1 MERPCNIVI
10 PMAGLGSRFT
20 DYGFKINKYLLPIDD
35 RLTKMIESAIV
46 SLNAPAGTGFI
57 FILREESGPDTSLRI
72 LLTSICHKNNYNCKI
87 CSSPSLTEGPTSTVY
102 IAKEYINNDTPLI
115 VSNSDQILDWNF
127 NSFYDHCSSYDGG
140 VLTYKPSYELI
151 PGSKDKNSFVRC
163 DHEGKPLQFTEKIV
177 ISDEALV
184 GVHYYKKG
192 SYFVEAAEYTFEN
205 NMRAPNGEFYLSL
218 TYQAMIHLGKS
229 LTTYNLSNNGGTYYA
244 VGEPGDYFKYYNKNA
259 PIITQSLTEFVD
271 SFKINECNFRF
282 SKSLGETI
290 TFRDELVIVLNEAV
304 SHDCS
309 KDPFAR
315 IVNLGSIFLSGP
327 VLQRTFPENTIMLRH
342 PIYTECITQPLNL
355 ANYLRGW
362 IIGNFQPSVYKT
374 PYYEIGLLT
383 HAKDEKWEF
392 HYHKQVT
399 EINILISGHFLLN
412 NIPISAGTVFTI
424 NKNVI
429 ACPKFLETCKILC
442 IKIPSIPGDKTI
454 I

>member
-35 RLTKMIESAIV
+35 QLTKMIESAIL
-46 SLNAPAGTGFI
+46 SLNAPAGTTFI
-57 FILREESGPDTSLRI
+57 FILREENGPDTSLRG
-72 LLTSICHKNNYNCKI
+72 LLTSICQNNKYDCKI
-87 CSSPSLTEGPTSTVY
+87 CSSSSLTEGPTSTVY

-127 NSFYDHCSSYDGG
+127 DSFYDHCSSYDGG

-163 DHEGKPLQFTEKIV
+163 DQEGAPQQFTEKIV

-192 SYFVEAAEYTFEN
+192 SYFVEAADYTFEN

-218 TYQAMIHLGKS
+218 TYQALLHLGKS
-229 LTTYNLSNNGGTYYA
+229 LTTFNLSVHGGTYYA
-244 VGEPGDYFKYYNKNA
+244 VGEPGDYFTYYNNKA
-259 PIITQSLTEFVD
+259 PIITQPISEYVNMYNHMF
-271 SFKINECNFRF
+271 NFRF
-282 SKSLGETI
+282 FKSQGTTI
-290 TFRDELVIVLNEAV
+290 TFRDELVIILNGDVIA
-304 SHDCS
+304 SGQ
-309 KDPFAR
+309 

-327 VLQRTFPENTIMLRH
+327 VLQRTFLPDTIMIRH
-342 PIYTECITQPLNL
+342 PVAPGFITQPLKL
-355 ANYLRGW
+355 EDYLRGW
-362 IIGNFQPSVYKT
+362 IIGNFNPSIYKT
-374 PYYEIGLLT
+374 SQYEIGLLT

-392 HYHKQVT
+392 HYHKNMT

-412 NIPISAGTVFTI
+412 NIPISAGTVFII

-442 IKIPSIPGDKTI
+442 IKIPSMPGDKTI